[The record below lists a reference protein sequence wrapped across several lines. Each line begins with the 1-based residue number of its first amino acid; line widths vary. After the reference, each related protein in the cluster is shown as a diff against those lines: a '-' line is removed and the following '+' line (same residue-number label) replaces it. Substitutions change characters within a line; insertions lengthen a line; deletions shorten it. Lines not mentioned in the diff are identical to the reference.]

1 MGVSWVEDLRGVEAR
16 FGVGGRWVVEGGCE
30 VDWSVDE
37 GWGVEAVR
45 GMEEERGVGGRCRAE
60 GGREEVG
67 GCGVDDG
74 CWGEVVASVISEL
87 EAVIDVVSPAEL
99 EVGSGVG
106 GGRGAFRFGLV
117 CTESSC
123 SSASD
128 PIPHIFP
135 FSPFRAFCNFS

>member
-1 MGVSWVEDLRGVEAR
+1 MSWVEDLRGVEAR
-16 FGVGGRWVVEGGCE
+16 FGVGGRWEVDGCC
-30 VDWSVDE
+30 VDDWSVDE
-37 GWGVEAVR
+37 GWGVDAVR
-45 GMEEERGVGGRCRAE
+45 GMEEERGVDDRCGAE

-67 GCGVDDG
+67 GCGGDEG
-74 CWGEVVASVISEL
+74 CWMEVVDSVTSEL
-87 EAVIDVVSPAEL
+87 EMVTDVFSAAEA

-128 PIPHIFP
+128 PMPHTFP
-135 FSPFRAFCNFS
+135 FSPFRIFCNFS